1 LRCIVR
7 DFRLWWGLFVFF
19 GVLSVL
25 VVQRGYRRWHRMRAA
40 LAADT
45 GLNRAALDRRL
56 RREGWR
62 LAWMALSVIS
72 MTALVFAALLGAP
85 KAAILTLRVVAMG
98 AVAVVVWLSVSR

>member
-1 LRCIVR
+1 MK

-25 VVQRGYRRWHRMRAA
+25 AVQHGYRRWARVREA
-40 LAADT
+40 LTART
-45 GLNRAALDRRL
+45 GPERAALDRRI

-62 LAWMALSVIS
+62 LASMVVSVVA

-85 KAAILTLRVVAMG
+85 RAVVLGLRVLAVG
-98 AVAVVVWLSVSR
+98 AVSVVIWLSVSR